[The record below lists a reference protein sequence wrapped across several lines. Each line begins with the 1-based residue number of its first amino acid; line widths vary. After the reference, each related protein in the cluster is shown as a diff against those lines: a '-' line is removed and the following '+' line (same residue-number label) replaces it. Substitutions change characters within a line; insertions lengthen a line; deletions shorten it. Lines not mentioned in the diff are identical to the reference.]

1 MQAAVLQRSLT
12 LPPDLGDLLGGAV
25 GDLGAKVGDGDSA
38 ILTKDRWS
46 PCRPVLRDA
55 AGLQTPSNSSLAVVP
70 ADLPDVRRGGQ
81 GSGGGGVE
89 HVDVVAD
96 GVADLAGVLQLL
108 GGGGGTGGVSVL
120 ADDDRTVGDQGLGGS
135 ALLVD
140 VEPGVRVHDLHLD
153 IGVNALDAQEEGGV
167 AGDDLGV
174 VVGADVADLDLAVSG
189 EAVGLG
195 LGGQGAGLDQILD
208 LHACDD
214 KVRRPHSGSAGC
226 CRPERPRTA
235 PCSRRF
241 VVKAL

>member
-1 MQAAVLQRSLT
+1 MPESFSFWV
-12 LPPDLGDLLGGAV
+12 
-25 GDLGAKVGDGDSA
+25 
-38 ILTKDRWS
+38 
-46 PCRPVLRDA
+46 
-55 AGLQTPSNSSLAVVP
+55 
-70 ADLPDVRRGGQ
+70 
-81 GSGGGGVE
+81 
-89 HVDVVAD
+89 
-96 GVADLAGVLQLL
+96 
-108 GGGGGTGGVSVL
+108 

-195 LGGQGAGLDQILD
+195 LGGQGAGLDQLLD

-214 KVRRPHSGSAGC
+214 TGDIAALVDGGKLSRSEMAAKSPVMATKLMSGYFSA
-226 CRPERPRTA
+226 
-235 PCSRRF
+235 SSSM
-241 VVKAL
+241 